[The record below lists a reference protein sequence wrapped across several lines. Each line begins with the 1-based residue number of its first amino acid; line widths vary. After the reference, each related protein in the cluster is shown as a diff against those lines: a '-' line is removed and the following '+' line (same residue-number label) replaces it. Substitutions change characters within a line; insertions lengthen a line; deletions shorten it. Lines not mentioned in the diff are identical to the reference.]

1 MSTRYIQTPTGRRV
15 FKMNAASN
23 AKLMKLLMEGIYS
36 CKELSEETGLAYH
49 TVLNYCKEMH
59 LAKVVHIGSWEEC
72 SLGRQQIKIYKFGV
86 GKDAKRRTVSCSE
99 SSKRYYAK
107 KKQEKLLQRMA
118 GQQGA
123 AA

>member
-15 FKMNAASN
+15 FKMNAVVN

-36 CKELSEETGLAYH
+36 CKELSSETGLAYH
-49 TVLNYCKEMH
+49 TVLNYCKEMY
-59 LAKVVHIGSWEEC
+59 LAKVIHIGSWEEC
-72 SLGRQQIKIYKFGV
+72 KLGRQQVKIYKFGT
-86 GKDAKRRTVSCSE
+86 GKDAKRKTVSDAEASR
-99 SSKRYYAK
+99 RYYAK

-123 AA
+123 TA